1 MSKRKAFSMVD
12 KNWWMKEYENSG
24 FSTRPKFLEH
34 VERQKRLK
42 VGDWH
47 KKVRN
52 RDIPSKS
59 TMNNWYRN
67 EMKRKIEKN
76 KHNKKKKTRQP
87 VYEALEKLLVQYIQN
102 AATKLSEYGLGL
114 SWSVIDSRARLIAAH
129 LLETGVMSEEEG
141 AAFKCSR
148 GWLSALKKRNNLK
161 CMKLVGEGNTLSEE
175 VLNEKIT
182 EFRLKLKQVMDDNDV
197 SPSCVFNADQ
207 TGLYFKRFPSTTICE
222 EVKRREMKGTKSMK
236 DKDRITAMVCTSS
249 LGVKV
254 PLAYVGKSNNPRCF
268 SGKVRPSHYT
278 YNKKAWFNMGV
289 TKWWFESVFIPFFS
303 EHFESEGVDTH
314 GVVILDGCSAHNGI
328 QEWLV
333 EKGYSHIHVNT
344 HRASD
349 KSVRQ

>member
-102 AATKLSEYGLGL
+102 AATKLSEYGLG
-114 SWSVIDSRARLIAAH
+114 
-129 LLETGVMSEEEG
+129 
-141 AAFKCSR
+141 
-148 GWLSALKKRNNLK
+148 
-161 CMKLVGEGNTLSEE
+161 
-175 VLNEKIT
+175 
-182 EFRLKLKQVMDDNDV
+182 
-197 SPSCVFNADQ
+197 
-207 TGLYFKRFPSTTICE
+207 
-222 EVKRREMKGTKSMK
+222 
-236 DKDRITAMVCTSS
+236 
-249 LGVKV
+249 
-254 PLAYVGKSNNPRCF
+254 
-268 SGKVRPSHYT
+268 
-278 YNKKAWFNMGV
+278 
-289 TKWWFESVFIPFFS
+289 
-303 EHFESEGVDTH
+303 
-314 GVVILDGCSAHNGI
+314 
-328 QEWLV
+328 
-333 EKGYSHIHVNT
+333 
-344 HRASD
+344 
-349 KSVRQ
+349 